1 MTEKEEKSYRSD
13 RSSRD
18 KFKKER
24 DDYSSRREDRDY
36 YSSRRRRE
44 RSRSSGLSDHEERRS
59 KRRRSSSPRGGDH
72 YIPNYSRDGYDPAP
86 RYQDMNSNMNGM
98 MNMSF
103 NGNWGPGTRSLQ
115 DPSKLDTLVT
125 FKYFSDYYHQ
135 KEKNMDDEEL
145 SRRYSIYKEN
155 FTHKQSQKFFEAH
168 KKEEWFIDK
177 YHPVES
183 LVYREELIKRKQKMY
198 EEFIEKLKQGEY
210 DNVNFDEVEKSNES
224 TEETNTEKKEENET
238 NGNMDTE
245 VNDEEK
251 KNISEAEVSK
261 INRLFIKSIPPNVKR
276 KELIEM
282 CSSFEGFDYLAI
294 SDPNPQKKFHR
305 LGWIV
310 FKEGTNIKE
319 AYEKFNNAKIDDFVF
334 HLAYHQTLPTR
345 SKTVPE
351 IFSTM
356 NRLKYDLEQARN
368 LAITL
373 DKEVGLDEF
382 ESNGCEVLQEKIN
395 EFNNNEEYDEIKK
408 IKKEL
413 DLYIEYLHRVH
424 LFCYYNAT
432 EAESTEDYD
441 RKCPVLY
448 RQLPK
453 TPVTQTSTTENG
465 SPEKEVVE
473 TKDKICERID
483 NKINLRMNRPKN
495 SEDIEKIGGR
505 NVENEIDKFAARN
518 VNKVDE
524 GKYRCKLCSKLFKGE
539 LFVKKHIKSKHTESI
554 EPIKLEVDFFNN
566 YAQDIQKITGVFP
579 TSMNQNPMGLNMGLN
594 NSMRMMMPQMMNQ
607 NMPWIVPTM
616 VPPMGLGGVSVMP
629 MKRNGNY
636 MGGNFY
642 RGTTRGSLNRKPLTS
657 IKKDDKKYPKD
668 PREIRSYVDLDAPVE
683 GDMDISYD

>member
-1 MTEKEEKSYRSD
+1 
-13 RSSRD
+13 
-18 KFKKER
+18 
-24 DDYSSRREDRDY
+24 
-36 YSSRRRRE
+36 
-44 RSRSSGLSDHEERRS
+44 
-59 KRRRSSSPRGGDH
+59 
-72 YIPNYSRDGYDPAP
+72 
-86 RYQDMNSNMNGM
+86 MNSNMNGM
-98 MNMSF
+98 MNMPF
-103 NGNWGPGTRSLQ
+103 NGNWGQGSRMLQ
-115 DPSKLDTLVT
+115 DPNKLDTLVK

-135 KEKNMDDEEL
+135 KEKDMDDEEL
-145 SRRYSIYKEN
+145 SRRYTIYKEN

-177 YHPVES
+177 YHPEES

-198 EEFIEKLKQGEY
+198 MEFVEKLKKGEY
-210 DNVNFDEVEKSNES
+210 DNVNFDEVEKTVES
-224 TEETNTEKKEENET
+224 VEEANTEKKDENEDANEDT
-238 NGNMDTE
+238 METE
-245 VNDEEK
+245 VDNEEK
-251 KNISEAEVSK
+251 KNISEAEASK
-261 INRLFIKSIPPNVKR
+261 SNRLFIKSIPPNVKR
-276 KELIEM
+276 KDLINL

-334 HLAYHQTLPTR
+334 HLAYHQNLPTR

-356 NRLKYDLEQARN
+356 ERLKHDLEQAKN
-368 LAITL
+368 LSLAL
-373 DKEVGLDEF
+373 DREVGLDKL
-382 ESNGCEVLQEKIN
+382 ESKGSEVLQEKIE

-448 RQLPK
+448 RELSK
-453 TPVTQTSTTENG
+453 ASEIATNTTENS
-465 SPEKEVVE
+465 SPEKEGGVE
-473 TKDKICERID
+473 NKDKICERID
-483 NKINLRMNRPKN
+483 HKINMRMNRPKS
-495 SEDIEKIGGR
+495 SEDFEKIGGR
-505 NVENEIDKFAARN
+505 NVENEIDKFAARY

-524 GKYRCKLCSKLFKGE
+524 GKYRCKICSKLFKGE
-539 LFVKKHIKSKHTESI
+539 LFVKKHIKSKHTDLI

-566 YAQDIQKITGVFP
+566 YAQDIQKITGIFP
-579 TSMNQNPMGLNMGLN
+579 TSMNQNPLGINMGLN
-594 NSMRMMMPQMMNQ
+594 GSMRMMMPQMINQ

-616 VPPMGLGGVSVMP
+616 VPPMGLGGVNVMSQ

-642 RGTTRGSLNRKPLTS
+642 RGTTRGSLNKKSLNS

-668 PREIRSYVDLDAPVE
+668 PRELRSYVDLDAPVE
-683 GDMDISYD
+683 GDIDINYD